1 MAHIMVVDD
10 ERDVVTLIKF
20 LLEKDGHQV
29 TTAYHGA
36 EALEKLGVEPVA
48 NPSALPD
55 LMIMDV
61 LMPVMDG
68 FTAASRL
75 AADPRTRA
83 LPILILTAK
92 GQTKD
97 LFRLSPNVAA
107 HLDKPF
113 DPKELRKLV
122 GGMLKAHP

>member
-1 MAHIMVVDD
+1 MSHILVVDD

-29 TTAYHGA
+29 STAYNGR
-36 EALEKLGVEPVA
+36 EALERLGVEPA
-48 NPSALPD
+48 APDAPIPD

-61 LMPVMDG
+61 LMPIMDG
-68 FTAASRL
+68 FTTASRL
-75 AADPRTRA
+75 AADAKARA
-83 LPILILTAK
+83 VPILILTAK

-97 LFRLSPNVAA
+97 LFRMSPNVAA
-107 HLDKPF
+107 HLEKPF

-122 GGMLKAHP
+122 NSMLGKK